1 MGAFGSTQLR
11 EEAMKLLLC
20 LISLAVSRSCG
31 AETAPLDKKDAA
43 TAYSVAHT
51 NKWADD
57 MLKQGMDELKKSVGP
72 VVLPSQNID
81 FDVAVLWENVKGGLN
96 LTSGK
101 LENIFN
107 IHRIGETIL
116 KLENE
121 RVVAKV
127 KLGVENIKGSYGISF
142 RFGHLHDAGKVSVSI
157 ETVQLG
163 VEANQFFSPTQGS
176 TNILNL
182 DLNLHVKI
190 YLGKIN
196 VYVNMGGAANMFQKQ
211 LKDQVERPVRGFL
224 PSVVKKH
231 RGDVLTKIGD
241 ITDVAATAYREYGDQ
256 I

>member
-1 MGAFGSTQLR
+1 
-11 EEAMKLLLC
+11 MKFFAC
-20 LISLAVSRSCG
+20 LISIAVWQSCG
-31 AETAPLDKKDAA
+31 AETAPLNERNAA
-43 TAYSVAHT
+43 AVAYSVAHT
-51 NKWADD
+51 NKWVDD
-57 MLKQGMDELKKSVGP
+57 MLKQGMEELKKQVGP
-72 VVLPSQNID
+72 VVLPKQNID

-96 LTSGK
+96 LTNGK

-107 IHRIGETIL
+107 VHRIGDTML

-142 RFGHLHDAGKVSVSI
+142 RFGHLHDAGTVAVAI

-176 TNILNL
+176 NNILNL

-196 VYVNMGGAANMFQKQ
+196 VSVSMGGAANMFKKQ
-211 LKDQVERPVRGFL
+211 LKDQVESHVRGFL

-231 RGDVLTKIGD
+231 MGDVLEKIGD
-241 ITDVAATAYREYGDQ
+241 ITDVAATAYREYGEE